1 MLDLTRTTYPTVAEL
16 RERIDALLADIRL
29 IETDLEGGIDPRLS
43 AMTRHADARLDAA
56 QEAVNQATLAGVG
69 AAKRARARLNV
80 ARSEIAQAAEAI
92 AKIENGT
99 WQEVDA

>member
-1 MLDLTRTTYPTVAEL
+1 MIDLARTTYPTVAEL

-69 AAKRARARLNV
+69 AAKRARLNV